1 MFSFSKNIDGV
12 LNIYLKSDKN
22 YSYDHEYATDLIKII
37 NISIHSKYL
46 DSLPFDLNILI
57 VHKEEKLV
65 ELKQA

>member
-1 MFSFSKNIDGV
+1 MIKITVMIMSM
-12 LNIYLKSDKN
+12 
-22 YSYDHEYATDLIKII
+22 ATDLIKII

-57 VHKEEKLV
+57 VRKEEKLV